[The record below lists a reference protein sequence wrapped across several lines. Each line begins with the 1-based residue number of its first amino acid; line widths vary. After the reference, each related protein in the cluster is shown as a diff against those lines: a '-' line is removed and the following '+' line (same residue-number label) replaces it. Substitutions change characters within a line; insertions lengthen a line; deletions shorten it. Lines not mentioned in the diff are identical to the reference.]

1 MEKDKLIITIK
12 LIFQHIENLPSLH
25 DSCLLDALHESGHV
39 AGLYS
44 GRQIRNGIKVIMP
57 WFKQGAHDRVFNSM
71 LNGAVCV
78 TDEND
83 YMKEILVG
91 DEDVIFYQL
100 DQLQQLPQQIRSILE
115 DRERWEEM
123 QKKAYHVASGAHT
136 WAHRA
141 KFIHEEM
148 LCKNF

>member
-1 MEKDKLIITIK
+1 
-12 LIFQHIENLPSLH
+12 
-25 DSCLLDALHESGHV
+25 
-39 AGLYS
+39 
-44 GRQIRNGIKVIMP
+44 
-57 WFKQGAHDRVFNSM
+57 
-71 LNGAVCV
+71 
-78 TDEND
+78 
-83 YMKEILVG
+83 MKEILAG

-141 KFIHEEM
+141 KRIHEEM